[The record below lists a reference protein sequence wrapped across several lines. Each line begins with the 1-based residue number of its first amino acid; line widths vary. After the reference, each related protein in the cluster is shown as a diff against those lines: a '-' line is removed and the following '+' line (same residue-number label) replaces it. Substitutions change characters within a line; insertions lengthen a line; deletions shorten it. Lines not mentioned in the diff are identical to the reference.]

1 MALTRFFFPARCAI
15 PSPILDA
22 MQWIFQWTAAFDYE
36 DLDKVIADMT
46 LCNAFEKSRV
56 QHKLLFPPKA

>member
-1 MALTRFFFPARCAI
+1 
-15 PSPILDA
+15 
-22 MQWIFQWTAAFDYE
+22 MQWICQWTAAFDYE
-36 DLDKVIADMT
+36 DLDKVIADMQ